1 MDSSVLLTLREFYD
15 RSGLPAAIV
24 SDGCRFE
31 NSAFESFFGRTAQ
44 KNDFVEKVLKKS
56 LSGYE
61 IIDDKLVSVNVINY
75 DGVSVIEIFDK
86 SPIEAVMRSPG
97 VNRYLICFFS
107 RLRTCVHSIS
117 IVSENLEK
125 RLAEYAEKY
134 EDIEQTFSSI
144 NSSLRDIISFILDPE
159 QMIYLMDDN
168 CAESVVCVSD
178 EAAGLAKQFAD
189 YRKDIQVKT
198 DICENAMGK
207 LNKSSFCVLV
217 SDIAE
222 RLCSGEYKPGSV
234 EFSVKEDD
242 NGVKVRISADFTS
255 KTLSDCDAVGEKS
268 FSRGFFFEYVS
279 DLFCKRFGAVVEN
292 MDENT
297 YQISFPKVPEDECK
311 ISSMQNFDAG
321 IQRFSPMEVRFDKRT
336 VFIPACS

>member
-1 MDSSVLLTLREFYD
+1 MDSSVLLTLREFYEW
-15 RSGLPAAIV
+15 SGLPAAIV

-31 NSAFESFFGRTAQ
+31 NSAFASFFGSSVQ
-44 KNDFVEKVLKKS
+44 KDEFVEKVLAKNS
-56 LSGYE
+56 SGYE
-61 IIDDKLVSVNVINY
+61 IIDDKIVSVNVISY

-117 IVSENLEK
+117 IISDNLEK

-178 EAAGLAKQFAD
+178 AAAVLAKQFAE
-189 YRKDIQVKT
+189 YQKDIEVRT
-198 DICENAMGK
+198 DICENAMAK

-222 RLCSGEYKPGSV
+222 RLCSGEYKPGV
-234 EFSVKEDD
+234 MEFSVKDEDD
-242 NGVKVRISADFTS
+242 GVKVRISADFTS
-255 KTLSDCDAVGEKS
+255 KTLSECDAAGEKS
-268 FSRGFFFEYVS
+268 FSKGFFFEYVS
-279 DLFCKRFGAVVEN
+279 DLFCQRFGAVIEN
-292 MDENT
+292 ADDKT
-297 YQISFPKVPEDECK
+297 YQISFPKVSEDECRV
-311 ISSMQNFDAG
+311 SSMQKFDTG
-321 IQRFSPMEVRFDKRT
+321 IERFSPMEVRFDKRT